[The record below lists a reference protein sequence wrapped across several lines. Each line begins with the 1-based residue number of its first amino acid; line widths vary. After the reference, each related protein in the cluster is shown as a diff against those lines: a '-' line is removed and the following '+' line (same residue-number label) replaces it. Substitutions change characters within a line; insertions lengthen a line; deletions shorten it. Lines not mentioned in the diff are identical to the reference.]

1 MVVELDHNA
10 IKTRIADIIK
20 DNAAIFDATPSDDSK
35 FRQVLVG
42 VPDFQHIDAL
52 PAMYITNDDIIEEGI
67 RIGQISGNTAVTSEI
82 TFNYLLI
89 YLDQEKDAVTTEKK
103 LDDFQKE
110 IMQSLKA
117 NYDLRSPSTGLD
129 PKCARSWPMEV
140 IELNNALVGKA
151 RRGRQIKLR
160 CVAHTS

>member
-1 MVVELDHNA
+1 LAEEDIRVSQ
-10 IKTRIADIIK
+10 IA
-20 DNAAIFDATPSDDSK
+20 
-35 FRQVLVG
+35 
-42 VPDFQHIDAL
+42 
-52 PAMYITNDDIIEEGI
+52 
-67 RIGQISGNTAVTSEI
+67 GNTANISEI

-89 YLDQEKDAVTTEKK
+89 FLDQEKDAVTAEKK

-110 IMQSLKA
+110 IKQSLKA

-129 PKCARSWPMEV
+129 PKCARSWPVEV
-140 IELNNALVGKA
+140 IELNTALVGKA

>member
-20 DNAAIFDATPSDDSK
+20 DNAAIFTATPTDDTK
-35 FRQVLVG
+35 LRAVTVG
-42 VPDFQHIDAL
+42 VPDFNHIDAL
-52 PAMYITNDDIIEEGI
+52 PAMYITNDDMIEEDK
-67 RIGQISGNTAVTSEI
+67 RISRIAGNVVVISEI
-82 TFNYLLI
+82 KFNYLLI
-89 YLDQEKDAVTTEKK
+89 FLDQEKDAVTTEKK

-129 PKCARSWPMEV
+129 PKCARSFPIEV
-140 IELNNALVGKA
+140 IELNRALVGKA
-151 RRGRQIKLR
+151 RRGRQIKLE